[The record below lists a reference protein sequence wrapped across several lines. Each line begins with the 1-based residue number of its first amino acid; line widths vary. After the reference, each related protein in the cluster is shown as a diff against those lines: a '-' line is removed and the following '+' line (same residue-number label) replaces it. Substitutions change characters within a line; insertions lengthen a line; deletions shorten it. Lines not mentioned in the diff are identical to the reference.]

1 MKKIKVGINGLGRI
15 GRTVLR
21 EYFNRNLSDIEI
33 IAINNPGN
41 IKNFAHLLKYDS
53 VHGTFQKNIQV
64 ESNALVIDGET
75 INFFHESD
83 PGKIQWSELKVDIV
97 IDATG
102 VFRDHKSLS
111 KHLGGSVK
119 KVILCSPG
127 QDLDATL
134 VMGINS
140 DQYLNEKHHIV
151 SNASCTTNCLA
162 PLAKILN
169 DNWTIENGFMTTIHS
184 YTADQ
189 RLLDAD
195 HEKDPRRARAAA
207 ISMIPTSTGAAKA
220 LGIVI
225 PELNN
230 KLDGYAIRVPTPNV
244 SMVDFTV
251 NLKNSA
257 SIEEINK
264 KMKEASNSGLKDIL
278 GYSTEYLVGCD
289 FMGNRCSSIFD
300 STLTYVI
307 DKTIKVVAWYDNE
320 SGFSNRVLDLTSFI
334 GNKL

>member
-33 IAINNPGN
+33 IAVNNPGK

-53 VHGTFQKNIQV
+53 VHGTFQKSIEV
-64 ESNALVIDGET
+64 ASNGLVVDGKK
-75 INFFHESD
+75 INFFHETD
-83 PGKIQWSELKVDIV
+83 PEKIQWNELNVDIV

-127 QDLDATL
+127 QDLDATF

-140 DQYLNEKHHIV
+140 GQYLNEKHHIV

-162 PLAKILN
+162 PVAKILH
-169 DNWTIENGFMTTIHS
+169 DNWSIENGFMTTIHS

-220 LGIVI
+220 LGMVI

-244 SMVDFTV
+244 SILDFTV
-251 NLKNSA
+251 NLKKAA

-264 KMKEASNSGLKDIL
+264 SMKEASDSNLKDIL
-278 GYSTEYLVGCD
+278 GYSSEYLVGCD
-289 FMGNRCSSIFD
+289 FTGNRCSSIFD

-307 DKTIKVVAWYDNE
+307 DKTVKVVAWYDNE

-334 GNKL
+334 GSKL